1 MLSSLVITVSWPV
14 IFLPAIFQFKSM
26 LLVAVCEMNV
36 HKRCHH
42 LVPNTCGTDLA
53 KMAKHLA
60 ELGLSG
66 DKLNRETVKSKSLIS
81 TVRILFHQK
90 CYSCVTNM
98 LYMRH

>member
-1 MLSSLVITVSWPV
+1 MFL
-14 IFLPAIFQFKSM
+14 IF
-26 LLVAVCEMNV
+26 VVCEMNV

-66 DKLNRETVKSKSLIS
+66 DKLNRENSKPSSVISSVSL
-81 TVRILFHQK
+81 
-90 CYSCVTNM
+90 
-98 LYMRH
+98 